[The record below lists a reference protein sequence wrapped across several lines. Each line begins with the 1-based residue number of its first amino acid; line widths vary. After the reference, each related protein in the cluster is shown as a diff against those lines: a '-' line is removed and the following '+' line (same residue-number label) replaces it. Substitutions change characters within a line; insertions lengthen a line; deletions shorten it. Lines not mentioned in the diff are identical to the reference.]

1 VHGPII
7 LLYALLAL
15 YVLQIL
21 VPLLLIGFAWA
32 RQRVRRTTRPPSAP
46 LGRTV

>member
-1 VHGPII
+1 VHGPTL

-15 YVLQIL
+15 YVLEL
-21 VPLLLIGFAWA
+21 VVPLLLIAFAWA
-32 RQRVRRTTRPPSAP
+32 RQRVRRTTRTP